1 MPSVTQV
8 LKPFSGYENVPEAY
22 LDPATERGRRI
33 HAACASIAL
42 RVPILRRDPEDA
54 GYIQSF
60 RTWFDRYVVKVVG
73 VELEL
78 KDPNLNFIG
87 HLDFLFELIPGMIP
101 ELRAGDLAIIDLKT
115 PIVRQKAWAAQA
127 VSYLHL
133 AKINKYPARAAGSL
147 QLDPEG
153 GPARLNWYVEKSA
166 RDFAAFLN
174 ALSAHNYF
182 KEG

>member
-1 MPSVTQV
+1 MPSVTEV
-8 LKPFSGYENVPEAY
+8 LKPFADYDKIPERY
-22 LDPATERGRRI
+22 LDPASERGKRV
-33 HAACASIAL
+33 HAACSSIAL
-42 RVPILRRDPEDA
+42 KVPILRRDPEDE

-60 RTWFDRYVVKVVG
+60 RIWFDRYVIRVVG

-78 KDPNLNFIG
+78 KDPNLHFIG

-101 ELRAGDLAIIDLKT
+101 ELGAGDLVVIDLKT
-115 PIVRQKAWAAQA
+115 PIVRQRAWAAQA

-133 AKINKYPARAAGSL
+133 VTINKYPAKAAGSL

-174 ALSAHNYF
+174 ALSAWNYF